1 MSTGRPTLIHH
12 KNYKK
17 SGKLI
22 PGKKKNFQKVNFFF
36 NPSTREEDH
45 IEAINN
51 SKSINTPGR
60 TNITYVTALMIDIPD
75 RTISPKAKATQTE
88 SNKME
93 SKTQTSTKTSALQSN
108 DMQSH
113 LELTVGVKTGR
124 RGHITLPEEARAS

>member
-1 MSTGRPTLIHH
+1 
-12 KNYKK
+12 
-17 SGKLI
+17 
-22 PGKKKNFQKVNFFF
+22 
-36 NPSTREEDH
+36 
-45 IEAINN
+45 
-51 SKSINTPGR
+51 
-60 TNITYVTALMIDIPD
+60 MIDIPD